1 MTSDWLDE
9 LLNELSVELPP
20 ADLVTRVRHRLAKAR
35 RRARWVAWASSL
47 GATGLATAAAAILMQ
62 PLRAAPSGPLLG
74 DLGQILTA
82 AAAAPGTVLME
93 LPLRVH
99 GWARTLESGM
109 LLSWLSLALPAA
121 AALAYLLRGDTTE
134 DGAAL

>member
-20 ADLVTRVRHRLAKAR
+20 ADLVIRVRHRLAKAR
-35 RRARWVAWASSL
+35 RRARWVSRASSL
-47 GATGLATAAAAILMQ
+47 GATGLTTAAAAILMQ
-62 PLRAAPSGPLLG
+62 PLRMAPSGPLLG
-74 DLGQILTA
+74 DLGKILTA

-99 GWARTLESGM
+99 GWAQNLESGM
-109 LLSWLSLALPAA
+109 LLTWVSLALPAA
-121 AALAYLLRGDTTE
+121 AALAYLLRRDVTE